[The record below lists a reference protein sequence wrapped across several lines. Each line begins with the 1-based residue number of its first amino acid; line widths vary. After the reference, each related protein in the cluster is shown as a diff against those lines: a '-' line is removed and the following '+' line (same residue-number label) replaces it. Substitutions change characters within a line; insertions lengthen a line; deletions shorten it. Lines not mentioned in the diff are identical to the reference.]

1 MDLNTPI
8 KQAGFAFK
16 MQARKLEKLEIYS
29 IKDLL
34 YHIPFRYEDNTN
46 TSPINLAQRGEYLS
60 VQGTVTATKN
70 FSTRRKFSIQKITIS
85 DNTGQIDCTFFN
97 QIYILKNIK
106 VGDLLSVSGKIEK
119 FGNRMGIIVK
129 EYEVLASENGET
141 THTKRLVPVYP
152 ETRGLTSKW
161 IRNRIM
167 SLLKDTEFPDYMPKD
182 ILERENLVDM
192 NFALHSIHFP
202 RTLDDVD
209 KARKRLSFDEL
220 LTTQLL
226 SQTRRKEWEK
236 KKSAFPFKV
245 DKYKKEIQ
253 EFWEKLSFELTSAQR
268 KAIDEILLDL
278 TSTVPMNRLL
288 EGDVGSGKTVV
299 AAIAMY
305 ISYLNGMQSA
315 FMAPTE
321 ILALQH
327 YKTISA
333 LLEPL
338 GIKVGLKTGSRSHV
352 ANRTSQIAKS
362 KPQLTSDNRRADI
375 LIGTHA
381 LLSKNVEFEKLGL
394 VVIDEQQR
402 FGVEQRTLIRKK
414 GNNPHFLT
422 MTATPIPRT
431 VLLTLYG
438 DLKLSF
444 LDEMPK
450 GRKTIK
456 TWLVPEEKREAGYDW
471 IKDKI
476 KNLNAQVFIVC
487 PFIEESENITSVK
500 AAKVE
505 YERLKTKVFSG
516 FSLGLLHGKLK
527 SKEKEDV
534 LKNFKNKK
542 YDILVST
549 PVVEVGIDIPD
560 ATIMVIEAAERFGL
574 ASLHQ
579 MRGRVG
585 RSDKDSYC
593 LLFTESKSELTRSRL
608 KNLEKMNSGPELA
621 ELDLRLRGP
630 GDMFGTIQHG
640 VPGLKIASF
649 SNFALIEKTR
659 HEAENILNNLDKYPS
674 LKAKIEEIKNIKQVS
689 PD

>member
-1 MDLNTPI
+1 MDLNTPVRL
-8 KQAGFAFK
+8 AGFDFK

-34 YHIPFRYEDNTN
+34 YHIPFRYEDNSI
-46 TSPINLAQRGEYLS
+46 TSPINLAQRGENLS
-60 VQGTVTATKN
+60 VQGTVVATKN
-70 FSTRRKFSIQKITIS
+70 IATRRRFSIQKITIS
-85 DNTGQIDCTFFN
+85 DGSGEIDCTFFN
-97 QIYILKNIK
+97 QIYILKNIHK
-106 VGDLLSVSGKIEK
+106 GDLLSVSGKVEK
-119 FGNRMGIIVK
+119 FGNRMGILVK
-129 EYEVLASENGET
+129 EYEILTSEDGET
-141 THTKRLVPVYP
+141 THTKRLIPIYP
-152 ETRGLTSKW
+152 ETRGLSSKW

-167 SLLKDTEFPDYMPKD
+167 SLLKDIKFPDYMPKE
-182 ILERENLVDM
+182 ILEREDLVDM
-192 NFALHSIHFP
+192 DFALHSVHFP
-202 RTLDDVD
+202 KTFDDVD
-209 KARKRLSFDEL
+209 KAKKRLSFDEL
-220 LTTQLL
+220 LTTQLA
-226 SQTRRKEWEK
+226 SKIRRKEWEE
-236 KKSAFPFKV
+236 KKSAFPFEI
-245 DKYKKEIQ
+245 DKHKKKIQ

-268 KAIDEILLDL
+268 KALDEILLDL
-278 TSTVPMNRLL
+278 ASTVPMNRLL

-305 ISYLNGMQSA
+305 ISHLNGMQSA

-327 YKTISA
+327 YKTISE

-338 GIKVGLKTGSRSHV
+338 GVKVGLKTGSNKKLS
-352 ANRTSQIAKS
+352 TESQFS
-362 KPQLTSDNRRADI
+362 I
-375 LIGTHA
+375 LVGTHA
-381 LLSKNVEFEKLGL
+381 LLSKSVEFKKLGL

-402 FGVEQRTLIRKK
+402 FGVEQRTIIRKK

-450 GRKTIK
+450 GRKIIK
-456 TWLVPEEKREAGYDW
+456 TWLVPEEKRQAGYDW
-471 IKDKI
+471 IKEKI
-476 KNLNAQVFIVC
+476 KTLGAQVFVVC
-487 PFIEESENITSVK
+487 PFIEESENMTTVK

-505 YERLKTKVFSG
+505 YERLKTEVFPE

-527 SKEKEDV
+527 SKEKEEV
-534 LKNFKNKK
+534 LKDFRAKK

-560 ATIMVIEAAERFGL
+560 ATIIVIEAAERFGL

-593 LLFTESKSELTRSRL
+593 LLFTDSRSEQARARL
-608 KNLEKMNSGPELA
+608 KNLEKMHSGPELA

-630 GDMFGTIQHG
+630 GDMFGTMQHG
-640 VPGLKIASF
+640 IPGLKVASF
-649 SNFALIEKTR
+649 SNFVLIEKTR
-659 HEAENILNNLDKYPS
+659 LEAENIINNLDKYPT
-674 LKAKIEEIKNIKQVS
+674 LKEKVKELKNEKQIS